1 MDKSYSNPYNG
12 KQHVVITNNLGVIR
26 MSAVEAPIL
35 KPTNQQIP
43 EKALPKTAKELR
55 AMLGAK
61 RAFGRGL
68 VDLYKEGK

>member
-1 MDKSYSNPYNG
+1 
-12 KQHVVITNNLGVIR
+12 
-26 MSAVEAPIL
+26 MSTVTAPNL

-55 AMLGAK
+55 AMVGGK
-61 RAFGRGL
+61 RAFVRGF

>member
-12 KQHVVITNNLGVIR
+12 KQHVVITNNLGV
-26 MSAVEAPIL
+26 MSAVEAPML

-61 RAFGRGL
+61 RAFGPGL

>member
-1 MDKSYSNPYNG
+1 MDKSYGKPYNG
-12 KQHVVITNNLGVIR
+12 NQRVGLKCMLGVIR
-26 MSAVEAPIL
+26 MSTVTAPNL

-55 AMLGAK
+55 AMLGGK
-61 RAFGRGL
+61 RAFGRGF